1 VNELL
6 NKATRGTSEKDNKV
20 VENQFARYERARD
33 NGHTDFMAEAKQCS
47 DYYLGTQWAEADR
60 QKLESEGKPVLTIN
74 MILSTVNAIL
84 GTNAANSSEFRF
96 VPQAEGDEATSSV
109 MTKLCEAIRD
119 ANKFQWLEQGAFSD
133 GVIQG
138 RAFLDLRMS
147 FDKNLMGEVAIK
159 AEDPLT
165 ILIDPD
171 AKKYDPESWTEV
183 FKTEWLSLD
192 QVEALY
198 GKPKVNEI
206 KKAGLNLNSFGD
218 DSIMW
223 MERENTYGEIQNND
237 NTRSLQAISD
247 DEERTI
253 RQVRVIERQHIR
265 MSPCKE
271 FVDMVTGDTKLVP
284 ETWGEDKVKEFA
296 ATHQLGLIGRV
307 RKKVRWTVTAD
318 RVLLHDGWSP
328 YASFTIVPFF
338 PYFQRGRPF
347 GVVKNLISPQEQLNK
362 LASQE
367 LAIIN
372 TTANSGWIME
382 RGSLSGMTAD
392 DLRNQGAETGLV
404 LEVNPGR
411 SPPDKIQPNKVPMG
425 IERAALKS
433 ADFLKEISGV
443 NNAQLGTDSAEVSG
457 VALKQKTMQGQVQLQ
472 VPFENLQ
479 RTRYMVAGKMLE
491 LVQQFY
497 TEPRVFKV
505 VTAGLNPATLDDK
518 EKQYVINQKSASGE
532 VINDITLGKYEI
544 SVSVV
549 PSRDSFQDQQFAEAL
564 SLRNVGVMVPDDR
577 IVEYSHLAHKEE
589 LADEIRQIQGRGEM
603 SEEEQKMMQLQQQV
617 QQQMMMLEVE
627 KASAEVQKLQAEAT
641 VLMAEMDMNSPEYQI
656 KKDEMDLELTIA
668 REQLQLRRDLANL
681 QSTNNMDVSSM
692 KERSGIA
699 QGNANN
705 NLSLVQSREKNMTE
719 LRKQQDKLRSDSKGL
734 DRKQES
740 K

>member
-1 VNELL
+1 VKDQL
-6 NKATRGTSEKDNKV
+6 NDAVKGTPEKDNKA
-20 VENQFARYERARD
+20 VENQWARYVRARD
-33 NGHTDFMAEAKQCS
+33 NGHDDFIKEAKKCN
-47 DYYLGTQWAEADR
+47 DFYYGDQWSPADR
-60 QKLESEGKPVLTIN
+60 AAIEAEGRPVLTIN
-74 MILSTVNAIL
+74 MILSTVNAVL
-84 GTNAANSSEFRF
+84 GTNAANSAEFRF
-96 VPQAEGDEATSSV
+96 IPKAEGGEATPGV
-109 MTKLCEAIRD
+109 LTKLCEAIKD
-119 ANKFQWLEQGAFSD
+119 SNQYQWVEQHAFSD
-133 GVIQG
+133 GIIQG
-138 RAFLDLRMS
+138 RAYFDMRMS
-147 FDKNLMGEVAIK
+147 FDNNLMGEVK
-159 AEDPLT
+159 VKTEDPLT
-165 ILIDPD
+165 ILLDPD
-171 AKKYDPESWTEV
+171 AKDYDPKTWTEV

-198 GKPKVNEI
+198 GKPKVNQI
-206 KKAGLNLNSFGD
+206 KKSGINMNSFGA

-223 MERENTYGEIQNND
+223 EEQENTYGKIQNND
-237 NTRSLQAISD
+237 DTRALNSISD
-247 DEERTI
+247 DEEKTI

-265 MSPCKE
+265 MAPCKE

-284 ETWGEDKVKEFA
+284 ETWDEEKVTEFA
-296 ATHQLGLIGRV
+296 QTYQLGLISRV

-328 YASFTIVPFF
+328 YASFTII
-338 PYFQRGRPF
+338 PYFAYFRRGKPF
-347 GVVKNLISPQEQLNK
+347 GMVKNLISPQEQLNK

-367 LAIIN
+367 LHIIN
-372 TTANSGWIME
+372 TTANSGWVME

-392 DLRNQGAETGLV
+392 DLRNQGAETGIV

-411 SPPDKIQPNKVPMG
+411 MAPEKIQPNKVPMG

-443 NNAQLGTDSAEVSG
+443 NSAQLGMDNPEVSG
-457 VALKQKTMQGQVQLQ
+457 VALKQKTVQGQVQLQ

-479 RTRYMVAGKMLE
+479 RSRYMVAGKMLE

-497 TEPRVFKV
+497 TEPRIFKV
-505 VTAGLNPATLDDK
+505 ATAGMNPATME
-518 EKQYVINQKSASGE
+518 EKQKEYVINQKSSSGE
-532 VINDITLGKYEI
+532 IINDITLGKYDI

-589 LADEIRQIQGRGEM
+589 LADEIRQIQGRGDL
-603 SEEEQKMMQLQQQV
+603 SEEEQQMQQMQMQV
-617 QQQMMMLEVE
+617 QQQMMMLEVQ
-627 KASAEVQKLQAEAT
+627 KASAEVSKLQAEAA
-641 VLMAEMDMNSPEYQI
+641 VLQAEMDINSPEYAI

-668 REQLQLRRDLANL
+668 REQLQLRRELANL
-681 QSTNNMDVSSM
+681 QATSALDVSSM

-705 NLSLVQSREKNMTE
+705 NLSLVQSREKNVTE